1 MSVLT
6 STLRLIAK
14 GISRLATGLDAYI
27 YQGVA
32 NELPRIKPTPPPLP
46 AHRRGSSI
54 LVFFD
59 GKPVNVQY
67 EDVRRE
73 LRVAHC
79 FRELD
84 DVSHA
89 FDHLIIMLLML
100 PRSTGRDTAIETIV
114 NQKMEFFGH
123 EEESSGHHRASQD
136 DPAQRGRSP
145 VQGDVQR
152 GPDCPVVYRR

>member
-1 MSVLT
+1 MSALT
-6 STLRLIAK
+6 SFLKMVGRWGT
-14 GISRLATGLDAYI
+14 TLDAYI
-27 YQGVA
+27 YQEVA
-32 NELPRIKPTPPPLP
+32 DELPRIKPTPPPLP
-46 AHRRGSSI
+46 ADRRGSGI

-59 GKPVNVQY
+59 EKPVNVQY

-100 PRSTGRDTAIETIV
+100 PRSTGRDAAVETIV

-123 EEESSGHHRASQD
+123 EDETNGLPRASSESG
-136 DPAQRGRSP
+136 ARREREAL
-145 VQGDVQR
+145 QGNVQR
-152 GPDCPVVYRR
+152 RPDGTVVYRHGQAG